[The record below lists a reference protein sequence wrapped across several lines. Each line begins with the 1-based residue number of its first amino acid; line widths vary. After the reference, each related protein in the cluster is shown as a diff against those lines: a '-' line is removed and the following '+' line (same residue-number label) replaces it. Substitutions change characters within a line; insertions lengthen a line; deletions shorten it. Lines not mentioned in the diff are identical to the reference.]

1 MLNTLIEICGI
12 ASAGVILVRNFTWK
26 LKVKPF
32 TCELCMAFWLG
43 VLYFHSVE
51 GFAFSFLAAAIATI
65 LNKHI

>member
-12 ASAGVILVRNFTWK
+12 ASAGVILVRNWTYR

-51 GFAFSFLAAAIATI
+51 GFAFSFLAAAIATFI
-65 LNKHI
+65 NKHI

>member
-26 LKVKPF
+26 LRVKPF

-51 GFAFSFLAAAIATI
+51 GFAFSFLAAAIATFI
-65 LNKHI
+65 NKHI

>member
-65 LNKHI
+65 LNKHL

>member
-12 ASAGVILVRNFTWK
+12 ASAAVILVRNFTWK

-43 VLYFHSVE
+43 VIYFHSVE
-51 GFAFSFLAAAIATI
+51 GFAFSFLAAAIATFI
-65 LNKHI
+65 NKHI